1 MAASADLGGRPVFR
15 VLRWFTLVGM
25 AWATVAN
32 LPGLARYLRM
42 RAM

>member
-1 MAASADLGGRPVFR
+1 MYR
-15 VLRWFTLVGM
+15 VLRWITLVGL
-25 AWATVAN
+25 AWGIVTN

>member
-1 MAASADLGGRPVFR
+1 VYR
-15 VLRWFTLVGM
+15 VLRWGVLVGVT
-25 AWATVAN
+25 WAGVAN